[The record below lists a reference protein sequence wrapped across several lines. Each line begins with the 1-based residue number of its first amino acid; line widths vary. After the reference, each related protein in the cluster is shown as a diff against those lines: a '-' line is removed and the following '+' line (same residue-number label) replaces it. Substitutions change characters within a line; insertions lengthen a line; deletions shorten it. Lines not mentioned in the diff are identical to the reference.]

1 MGPWDRVLPGFGVRV
16 YPSGGKVYIAQAR
29 ERTGKKL
36 PKRVTVGRHDVLNAD
51 EARQRAALILARI
64 RAGEEPLPLPLAA
77 RANGGPTV
85 ADLALQYLEE
95 HVEVRLKPRTQ
106 VRVGGVL
113 RNHILPALGRT
124 PVAAV
129 ERSHVVDLQQTL
141 SAHPV
146 TANKAVKILSHMFR
160 LGEGWGL
167 VPEGSNPCRSVEKF
181 AERSRERFLTDA
193 EFARLGRVLDDSIAA
208 GRGSPAAVAAI
219 RLLMLTG
226 CRRSEILTLRWTDV
240 DLETGELNLADAKSG
255 PRAVQLP
262 PTAVQLL
269 TMLPRRKDSPWV
281 FPGNDRQRP
290 LRRRRSRP
298 RLAHRPGQG
307 GTGGRPAARS
317 PSQLRVPRPGARR
330 DPAGDRQAA
339 RPQRHRDHGPLRPP
353 GARLD
358 PRGRRENRGQHCGRY
373 LIGTPP
379 GHLEVRIA
387 MKLISWNMAHRREPW
402 RNLLDMDIDLALL
415 QEPPN
420 ARHGGA
426 RRRGRP
432 NWRRAAGR
440 RPRLR
445 SGRAP
450 ADSGALPCAGIGIE
464 TVPDRSLGNCS
475 SREMQARRRLLH

>member
-1 MGPWDRVLPGFGVRV
+1 MRGRALADRHKTLSNRTVAALRVERDTVFWDRVLPGFGVRV

-64 RAGEEPLPLPLAA
+64 RAGEEALPLPLAA

-113 RNHILPALGRT
+113 RNHILPALGRM

-146 TANKAVKILSHMFR
+146 TANKAVKILSHMFK
-160 LGEGWGL
+160 LGEGWGMA
-167 VPEGSNPCRSVEKF
+167 PEGLNPCRSIERYP
-181 AERSRERFLTDA
+181 ERSRERFLTDA
-193 EFARLGRVLDDSIAA
+193 EFVRLGRVLDDSIAA
-208 GRGSPAAVAAI
+208 GRGSPAAVTAI

-226 CRRSEILTLRWTDV
+226 CRRSEVLTLRWTDV

-281 FPGNDRQRP
+281 FPGNDRQGRFGAEGLDHVWRTVRARAGLEDVRLHD
-290 LRRRRSRP
+290 LRHSFASRA
-298 RLAHRPGQG
+298 LALGETLPVIGKLLGHSDVETTARYAHLA
-307 GTGGRPAARS
+307 RDSIHEAA
-317 PSQLRVPRPGARR
+317 
-330 DPAGDRQAA
+330 
-339 RPQRHRDHGPLRPP
+339 
-353 GARLD
+353 
-358 PRGRRENRGQHCGRY
+358 E
-373 LIGTPP
+373 
-379 GHLEVRIA
+379 RIA
-387 MKLISWNMAHRREPW
+387 DSIAA
-402 RNLLDMDIDLALL
+402 DIL
-415 QEPPN
+415 
-420 ARHGGA
+420 
-426 RRRGRP
+426 
-432 NWRRAAGR
+432 
-440 RPRLR
+440 
-445 SGRAP
+445 
-450 ADSGALPCAGIGIE
+450 
-464 TVPDRSLGNCS
+464 
-475 SREMQARRRLLH
+475 